1 MPRQDHFLSFPI
13 KIGKVMLSQEAA
25 VGMILVLLKVLE
37 KRRIAG
43 IREKN
48 SIDVAY
54 DLFFPKPMLIH
65 KMKKFLPRLDFK
77 TPQPYLIIL
86 VGGIVIYYSV
96 IVSSEQKRALFKHL
110 KDELHKNLTSLLYSL
125 DSFIEFLNY
134 YLESDG
140 DDVSDR
146 EIELVN
152 FLIARLQANTE
163 KEEAKLRLLYKAL
176 NLDKDFKKIK
186 KQK

>member
-1 MPRQDHFLSFPI
+1 
-13 KIGKVMLSQEAA
+13 
-25 VGMILVLLKVLE
+25 
-37 KRRIAG
+37 
-43 IREKN
+43 
-48 SIDVAY
+48 
-54 DLFFPKPMLIH
+54 
-65 KMKKFLPRLDFK
+65 
-77 TPQPYLIIL
+77 
-86 VGGIVIYYSV
+86 
-96 IVSSEQKRALFKHL
+96 
-110 KDELHKNLTSLLYSL
+110 LLYSL